1 MKRLFLS
8 KTVRRMLP
16 GFARK
21 SESGQA
27 VILLALGFVA
37 LLAFVGIVTD
47 VSLMFVRYST
57 LSRAVDAAAIAA
69 AGQMRSDRSF
79 GEVGLA
85 ARQFIEF
92 HGLNPLDVHVET
104 CQTSPGDQGLCPPDQ
119 RKLVRVT
126 ATIMSPTIFMRL
138 LGFSDIQLTA
148 VAVSE
153 TAVLD
158 VVIMMDVSES
168 MLFDTTYEEWAEIG
182 YGKVYVPPRLGGLA
196 DPIWIDTNGSGG
208 PNAGDTVTWA
218 TSENGT
224 VFQREYMDQLNGTDP
239 INDGD
244 VSWLPD
250 PAVDRLSI
258 QRLWDD
264 VVIDSTHET
273 ISRRLQ
279 YADGDNHASADKDY
293 PVQMFNFTGTTGQ
306 QQPRSLC
313 RVRFWPYST
322 RVPVRPE
329 VKQLYT
335 NLGANWT
342 GDTWDGFVPTY
353 DFYGCCNDPTNNGQ
367 VDEDFNLSSMNGA
380 AVDNSGD
387 FRFNDLICQPF
398 KQARDATRQFL
409 ERVDF
414 ARGDRVAF
422 VTFDKSA
429 FLIDPDG
436 SAGAT
441 TTPCPDDETLTAGRT
456 TLTHMIESKC
466 RAVNTLNT
474 YLGVRAEPNS
484 YVWKED
490 GGWEAFADGMNEDGE
505 SKRINYQETRLTV
518 PEAEWN
524 TTGNVPLNTYPVRD
538 HCPLQNGSLDYFRSR
553 YSLWERGDYAQLG
566 NALPGLVRIM
576 LPSTTSG
583 PWAGAGIDERNSYEL
598 WASCRN
604 TNIGAALRAG
614 SSALLDPLTTRRTGT
629 VWVMVLLGDGAAGGS
644 DPARQNGRKLRDGSF
659 VNSDGIY
666 TEPSVYADHGSDKTK
681 WEDWGGFVD
690 NIRYGTDQDTRRAEY
705 GAFGV
710 CPFGTPGTRSSLT
723 RRYPN
728 PNDVAR
734 FPFCSDEDPRSRH
747 FAIPPQQA
755 EELREEVGKSC
766 EGAAATLQ
774 PGFSPGAKDED
785 YDCTPTLQPGETRDS
800 YNLDRGN
807 VYDLDIGEWNYYGE
821 QVGNSHFDPMYDV
834 DDYARDWADYIALS
848 RGSGDEQLPTIF
860 TIGFGLNFENGS
872 TGDPSQ
878 PGYIPGSQAANVP
891 DYLGEELLRYIAD
904 VGDNFQIDTDYQQDW
919 LDNGIDDNSVQDY
932 GVRGP
937 CERQT
942 DPAGTYA
949 PLPPREN
956 CGNYYNAPNQEQLE
970 LVFDDIAS
978 RMFTRLTG

>member
-27 VILLALGFVA
+27 IILLALGFVA

-92 HGLNPLDVHVET
+92 HGLDPLDVLVET
-104 CQTSPGDQGLCPPDQ
+104 CQSTNNTDPGLCPLDQ

-138 LGFSDIQLTA
+138 LGFGDIQLTA

-168 MLFDTTYEEWAEIG
+168 MLFDTTYDDWARIG
-182 YGKVYVPPRLGGLA
+182 YGKVYVPPRVGGNIE
-196 DPIWIDTNGSGG
+196 PIINDNNGDRIANVGIDTASWD
-208 PNAGDTVTWA
+208 AL
-218 TSENGT
+218 EQGT
-224 VFQREYMDQLNGTDP
+224 VFQKEFDNQLSGLGGVTT
-239 INDGD
+239 
-244 VSWLPD
+244 WLPHD
-250 PAVDRLSI
+250 LDHDSFLQPM
-258 QRLWDD
+258 WDD
-264 VVIDSTHET
+264 LIINSTHEQ
-273 ISRRLQ
+273 ISQRL
-279 YADGDNHASADKDY
+279 YYTDGDNSAAADLDY
-293 PVQMFNFTGTTGQ
+293 RVQMFDHPTISGPH
-306 QQPRSLC
+306 QQPRPLC

-322 RVPVRPE
+322 RVPIRQE
-329 VKQLYT
+329 VTTLYT
-335 NLGANWT
+335 
-342 GDTWDGFVPTY
+342 DTPGITYNYDKWDGFVPTY
-353 DFYGCCNDPTNNGQ
+353 DFYGCCNDPTENGQ
-367 VDEDFNLSSMNGA
+367 IDEEYNLTEMSVGGGITN
-380 AVDNSGD
+380 VGD

-422 VTFDKSA
+422 VTFDKGA

-436 SAGAT
+436 TLGAPD
-441 TTPCPDDETLTAGRT
+441 TPCPDDERLDDITNRT
-456 TLTHMIESKC
+456 NLTHMIESKC
-466 RAVNTLNT
+466 RAINTLET
-474 YLGVRAEPNS
+474 HMGVRAEPNS
-484 YVWKED
+484 YVWKDE
-490 GGWEAFADGMNEDGE
+490 GGWAGFADGLDENGA
-505 SKRINYQETRLTV
+505 SKPINYQDTNIGT
-518 PEAEWN
+518 AS
-524 TTGNVPLNTYPVRD
+524 LNTYPVRD

-553 YSLWERGDYAQLG
+553 YSLWERGELGQLG
-566 NALPGLVRIM
+566 AGRPGLVRIM
-576 LPSTTSG
+576 IPSTTSG
-583 PWAGAGIDERNSYEL
+583 PWASTHVDERNSYEL

-604 TNIGAALRAG
+604 TNIGAALRTG
-614 SSALLDPLTTRRTGT
+614 SSALLDERTTRSTGT

-644 DPARQNGRKLRDGSF
+644 DPVRQNGRKLHDGSF
-659 VNSDGIY
+659 TNADGIY
-666 TEPSVYADHGSDKTK
+666 TEPSVYADLGNNKSN
-681 WEDWGGFVD
+681 WENWAGFTN
-690 NIRYGTDQDTRRAEY
+690 NIRYGTNNDGRRAEY
-705 GAFGV
+705 GVFGV
-710 CPFGTPGTRSSLT
+710 CPFGNPNGGESSLT
-723 RRYPN
+723 RRYAT
-728 PNDVAR
+728 DEVAR
-734 FPFCSDEDPRSRH
+734 FPFCSDEDPDSRH
-747 FAIPPQQA
+747 FAIPPHQA
-755 EELREEVGKSC
+755 EALREEVGRTC
-766 EGAAATLQ
+766 EGGSGATLQ

-785 YDCTPTLQPGETRDS
+785 YDCNPTLLPGETRDS
-800 YNLDRGN
+800 WNLDAGN
-807 VYDLDIGEWNYYGE
+807 VYDLDIGQWNFYGQ
-821 QVGNSHFDPMYDV
+821 QVGTSIFDPMYDV

-860 TIGFGLNFENGS
+860 TIGFGLNFENDSPTPGLE
-872 TGDPSQ
+872 PSD
-878 PGYIPGSQAANVP
+878 GAYIPGPQSSNTP

-904 VGDNFQIDTDYQQDW
+904 VGDNFQVDTDYQQDW
-919 LDNGIDDNSVQDY
+919 LDNGVRDNSVTDY

-937 CERQT
+937 CERQGV
-942 DPAGTYA
+942 PAGTYA
-949 PLPPREN
+949 PLPPRES
-956 CGNYYNAPNQEQLE
+956 CGNYYNAPSKEQLE